1 MTLLLERDYFP
12 EGTNG
17 TLKIDG
23 KLICFTIELPWIDNE
38 KRVSCVPEGEY
49 FLKRRFSQRY
59 GWHLLLQNVPN
70 RELILIHPANDAK
83 TELQGCIAPVSRCTG
98 VGTGNASR
106 KAMVAITRLV
116 FPKLAKD
123 DEVKI
128 IITHKKIDHEYY
140 RKGECA
146 HTQII

>member
-23 KLICFTIELPWIDNE
+23 KRLCFTIELPWINNE

-49 FLKRRFSQRY
+49 FLKRRFSQKY
-59 GWHLLLQNVPN
+59 GWHLHLQNVPN
-70 RELILIHPANDAK
+70 RELILIHPANDAQS
-83 TELQGCIAPVSRCTG
+83 ELRGCIAPVSRSTG

-106 KAMVAITRLV
+106 KALTEITRLV
-116 FPKLAKD
+116 FPVLAND
-123 DEVKI
+123 EEVKI
-128 IITHKKIDHEYY
+128 IITHKKLDHEYS
-140 RKGECA
+140 
-146 HTQII
+146 

>member
-23 KLICFTIELPWIDNE
+23 KLICFTIELPWSDNE

-49 FLKRRFSQRY
+49 FLKRRFSQKY
-59 GWHLLLQNVPN
+59 GWHLHLQNVPN
-70 RELILIHPANDAK
+70 RELILIHPANDAQS
-83 TELQGCIAPVSRCTG
+83 ELQGCIAPVSRSTG

-106 KAMVAITRLV
+106 KSLTEITRRV
-116 FPKLAKD
+116 FPVLAND
-123 DEVKI
+123 EEVKI
-128 IITHKKIDHEYY
+128 TITHKKLDHEYS
-140 RKGECA
+140 
-146 HTQII
+146 